1 MTAVQDCNELQ
12 FVFEI
17 GLPDRAFHN
26 FRASKYVD
34 QRFWTNI
41 KFVVRRILTFK
52 DCGMLD
58 QVASFVPV
66 IVLETSRDISVHIL
80 DLRVLVVSANDR
92 WTIDLLPQCSN

>member
-1 MTAVQDCNELQ
+1 
-12 FVFEI
+12 
-17 GLPDRAFHN
+17 
-26 FRASKYVD
+26 
-34 QRFWTNI
+34 
-41 KFVVRRILTFK
+41 
-52 DCGMLD
+52 MLD